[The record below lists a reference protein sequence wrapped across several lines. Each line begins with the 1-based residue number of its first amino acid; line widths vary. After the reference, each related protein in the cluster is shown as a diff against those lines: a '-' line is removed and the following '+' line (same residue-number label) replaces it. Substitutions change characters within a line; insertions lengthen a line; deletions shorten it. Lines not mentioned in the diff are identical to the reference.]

1 MLTVKNSTIT
11 SNTARLGGGI
21 LSWNDDANTTTVK
34 NSTIAF
40 NAATDRGLGGIG
52 GQGSLSFIATIVSDN
67 TFAGQPSNCSGS
79 IVSLGSNLES
89 GTDCSF
95 TAGSDLPSTDPELG
109 PLGDNGGPTDT
120 RSLSATSPAIDAVS
134 GDCPPP
140 SVDQRGIERPQG
152 ASCDIGAF
160 ELIPPP
166 TRQISG
172 TVRDAEGATVPD
184 VLVQACL
191 ETVCETSTSN
201 SDGFYGFSEL
211 APGVYTVRALPTDPA
226 LLAVQETADVTS
238 DSVTGLVLRLSA
250 SGASSTPNGPSA
262 FQVSGCVG
270 GSLHYVATGDGTP
283 LGSGDVTDGAN
294 NSPIDGVFTI
304 DVSGL
309 SVGHPVMLQFDITI
323 TCPDSPTETQTAVLF
338 ADPAGTVVDD
348 AAGGAAL
355 TGATVTLLDCERD
368 ADPGERPPP
377 LPRDRR
383 QPGDE
388 RRAWRLGLGRGA
400 GHLPGEGRQDELR
413 HGDERAAGRDG
424 SQPRDR
430 RRPPPLVR
438 DTQPPPGFPPTNPP
452 PSGLPDPVAGV
463 NFNVVPIS
471 GTVLVNGVLLP
482 DAKQIPFGAIIDATN
497 GIVSITTIGPNGLPQ
512 TAFFY
517 GGVFQLLQAPGGIT
531 NLLLVGGDFSV
542 CPVVTAKAKAKAKR
556 RPRRSRRPGRGQ
568 CKAVLA
574 AQAKAPPKNSKKVVR
589 AVWGSGKG
597 SFRTTG
603 RFSSATVRGTLW
615 YTADRCDGTYTK
627 VNVGSVTVLDFPRKK
642 VQIVKAPSSVL
653 VRPK

>member
-1 MLTVKNSTIT
+1 
-11 SNTARLGGGI
+11 
-21 LSWNDDANTTTVK
+21 
-34 NSTIAF
+34 
-40 NAATDRGLGGIG
+40 
-52 GQGSLSFIATIVSDN
+52 
-67 TFAGQPSNCSGS
+67 
-79 IVSLGSNLES
+79 
-89 GTDCSF
+89 
-95 TAGSDLPSTDPELG
+95 
-109 PLGDNGGPTDT
+109 
-120 RSLSATSPAIDAVS
+120 
-134 GDCPPP
+134 
-140 SVDQRGIERPQG
+140 
-152 ASCDIGAF
+152 
-160 ELIPPP
+160 
-166 TRQISG
+166 
-172 TVRDAEGATVPD
+172 
-184 VLVQACL
+184 
-191 ETVCETSTSN
+191 
-201 SDGFYGFSEL
+201 
-211 APGVYTVRALPTDPA
+211 
-226 LLAVQETADVTS
+226 
-238 DSVTGLVLRLSA
+238 
-250 SGASSTPNGPSA
+250 
-262 FQVSGCVG
+262 VSGCVG

-283 LGSGDVTDGAN
+283 LGSGDVADGAN

-309 SVGHPVMLQFDITI
+309 SVGHPVMLRFDITI

-348 AAGGAAL
+348 GAGGAAL
-355 TGATVTLLDCERD
+355 TGATVTLLDSNGTPIPANDPRLSPATAANPETSD
-368 ADPGERPPP
+368 A
-377 LPRDRR
+377 
-383 QPGDE
+383 
-388 RRAWRLGLGRGA
+388 RGA
-400 GHLPGEGRQDELR
+400 WAWDVAPGTYLV
-413 HGDERAAGRDG
+413 RADKTNCGTVTSA
-424 SQPRDR
+424 
-430 RRPPPLVR
+430 PLVVTAANPVTGVVLHLSCS
-438 DTQPPPGFPPTNPP
+438 TQPPPGFPPANPP

-463 NFNVVPIS
+463 SFNVVPIS

-517 GGVFQLLQAPGGIT
+517 GGVFQLLEAPGGIT

-542 CPVVTAKAKAKAKR
+542 CPVVTAKAKAKAKATTKTKSTAGTR
-556 RPRRSRRPGRGQ
+556 TVQ
-568 CKAVLA
+568 AVLA